1 MKGIKMRDYRNEIL
15 NRLNAEIEKGWV
27 PLMIFALG
35 CADVE
40 ELKKLKKEV
49 LLLKNEKRISLYFA
63 TPEEVLDYVKNYYS
77 NEGVSVD
84 KAWQN
89 KWLKWAYEQTQ
100 DLKNFFN
107 NSARL
112 VKEQE

>member
-1 MKGIKMRDYRNEIL
+1 MKGVKMRDHRKEIL
-15 NRLNAEIEKGWV
+15 NRLNAEPEKGWV
-27 PLMIFALG
+27 SLMIFALLG

-40 ELKKLKKEV
+40 ELKKLKKEI

-77 NEGVSVD
+77 NEGTSVD
-84 KAWQN
+84 KEWQD
-89 KWLKWAYEQTQ
+89 KWLKWAHEQTQ

-112 VKEQE
+112 IKE